1 MTIVKPE
8 PDRPSTADPMSAPR
22 THPTGPALCAARRKD
37 GEPCGQIAFRGLERC
52 RHHAGVDLT
61 TARLQGLANIGA
73 LVPLAI
79 EHLADTIADP
89 KVPEPVRLAAAK
101 IILDAGLDP
110 RMGDVEA
117 RVKAQHVQMLL
128 DAFAAALGPLD
139 LRPEEQE
146 AVWNRF
152 AAEIRRYEE
161 ATDDE

>member
-1 MTIVKPE
+1 MTIVK
-8 PDRPSTADPMSAPR
+8 SDPMSAPR

-73 LVPLAI
+73 LVPIAI

-110 RMGDVEA
+110 RAAELVA
-117 RVKAQHVQMLL
+117 RIS
-128 DAFAAALGPLD
+128 
-139 LRPEEQE
+139 EEQE
-146 AVWNRF
+146 ARVVNAF
-152 AAEIRRYEE
+152 INALADNGINGEAAEAVSSAFQRHLVDGEE
-161 ATDDE
+161 